1 MAEFTYP
8 TYRYAGEA
16 NAPLVIAFHGTGG
29 DETQFV
35 ELIRQMLPRAGI
47 LAPRGDVSE
56 GGANRYFRRTGE
68 GVYDMADLALR
79 TERMAAF
86 VAQARTDYPNRPFY
100 GLGYSNGAN
109 ILASVLFEEP
119 QLFERAALLHPLIPW
134 TPAPQPGLAG
144 KRLFVS
150 AGTQDPICPILLT
163 HALID
168 WLVAQGTD
176 VDTAIGPGGHQ
187 VSREELQALQHFM
200 THETA
205 VSQPDSRPTN
215 NRIGG

>member
-1 MAEFTYP
+1 MAEFSYI
-8 TYRYAGEA
+8 TYRHAGEPD
-16 NAPLVIAFHGTGG
+16 APLVIAFHGTGG
-29 DETQFV
+29 DEMQFV

-47 LAPRGDVSE
+47 VAPKGDVSE

-86 VAQARTDYPNRPFY
+86 VAQTRADYPERPVY
-100 GLGYSNGAN
+100 GLGFSNGAN
-109 ILASVLFEEP
+109 ILASILFQEP

-150 AGTQDPICPILLT
+150 AGTHDPICPIPLT
-163 HALID
+163 HAFID
-168 WLVAQGTD
+168 WLVAQSTD
-176 VDTAIGPGGHQ
+176 VDTAILPGGHQ
-187 VSREELQALQHFM
+187 VTNEELQALQHFM
-200 THETA
+200 TYPAAASHPEVA
-205 VSQPDSRPTN
+205 R
-215 NRIGG
+215 